1 MSREAFGKDWPMGTS
16 DVGGV
21 VVSSSVLAQ
30 GTYLP
35 STRPVAASSPEER
48 PHFAL
53 LGVPVHVRIGFFIV
67 PLLLAAEGTSFSS
80 LLMWVAVVFVSVML
94 HEMGHA
100 LVARAYGAHPS
111 ITLYALGGLTRY
123 EARMSRAQT
132 ALISLA
138 GPGAGFVLGFAVLLL
153 TQPLHLA
160 GAGKE
165 FAFNLMYVNIGWGVM
180 NLLPVLP
187 FDGGQLLAAAMGPKR
202 SLATAI
208 VSASVGILV
217 AVAGMAILK
226 NVFIAILFGS
236 AAVSA
241 IMEARTVLVARAD
254 TRDGFDRMLADAK
267 AALQAGDGK
276 SAADLANEVA
286 GRARVARL
294 RNEAWTTLAWV
305 HIVVGEGN
313 LARQALMNVKPQ
325 GDIDLY
331 TLAAVEDAAG
341 EPEHAKD
348 ILLQARQ
355 LGLRTAEMTKL
366 LVDLFARGADLAAAA
381 EIARED
387 AALLGRDQ
395 ARAVL
400 IATRET
406 GAHVPAAALAGQL
419 FVLFGTIEDGIDQSR
434 ELALAGNTGE
444 ALDTLERV
452 AASAKDNGE
461 QIDPATF
468 GGDPCFESLRS
479 EPRFTALIE
488 RFGAATSA

>member
-1 MSREAFGKDWPMGTS
+1 MSH
-16 DVGGV
+16 
-21 VVSSSVLAQ
+21 

-35 STRPVAASSPEER
+35 SERPVAAPSREER

-53 LGVPVHVRIGFFIV
+53 LGVPVHVRLGFFIV
-67 PLLLAAEGTSFSS
+67 PLLLSTEGTTFSS
-80 LLMWVAVVFVSVML
+80 LVMWIAVVFVSVML

-111 ITLYALGGLTRY
+111 ITLYALGGLTRF
-123 EARMSRAQT
+123 ENRMSRAQS

-138 GPGAGFVLGFAVLLL
+138 GPGAGFMLGVAVLLAA
-153 TQPLHLA
+153 PSLHLH

-165 FAFNLMYVNIGWGVM
+165 FAANLVYVNIGWGIM

-187 FDGGQLLAAAMGPKR
+187 FDGGQLLSAVMGPKR
-202 SLATAI
+202 ALATAI
-208 VSASVGILV
+208 ISATVGLLV
-217 AVAGMAILK
+217 AVAGMALLK

-241 IMEARTVLVARAD
+241 ILEARTVFIARAD
-254 TRDGFDRMLADAK
+254 TRDGIDRMLAEAK
-267 AALQAGDGK
+267 TALQAGNNQ
-276 SAADLANEVA
+276 SAAELAKAVA
-286 GRARVARL
+286 DRARTARS

-305 HIVVGEGN
+305 HVSNGWGT
-313 LARQALMNVKPQ
+313 LAREALMNVKPQ

-341 EPEHAKD
+341 APDHAKD
-348 ILLQARQ
+348 VLLQARQ

-366 LVDLFARGADLAAAA
+366 LIDLFARSGDLASAA

-400 IATRET
+400 
-406 GAHVPAAALAGQL
+406 GAAMQADAHLPAAALAEQL
-419 FVLFGTIEDGIDQSR
+419 FVLFGAAEDGVDQAR
-434 ELALAGNTGE
+434 ALALAGRPAE
-444 ALDTLERV
+444 ALDALG
-452 AASAKDNGE
+452 AAAAAGNGGGE
-461 QIDPATF
+461 KLDPAALGT
-468 GGDPCFESLRS
+468 DPCFASLRTD
-479 EPRFTALIE
+479 PRFSALLE
-488 RFGAATSA
+488 GLGGANSS